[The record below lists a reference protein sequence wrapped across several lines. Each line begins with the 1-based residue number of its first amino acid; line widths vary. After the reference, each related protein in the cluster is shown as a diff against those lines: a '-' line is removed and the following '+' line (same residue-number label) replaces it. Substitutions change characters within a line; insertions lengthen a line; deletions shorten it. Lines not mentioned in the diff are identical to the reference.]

1 MNPRSGRMLVRLY
14 PRRWRGRYGP
24 EFAALLAD
32 TPLTPAVIV
41 DVARHPA
48 GEHVSARPL
57 VTALLVFA
65 LLDGA
70 AVLGGITRNILWAPT
85 TPLRALVL
93 AVTVTPLIAAL
104 TTIVAR
110 RRTVQR

>member
-57 VTALLVFA
+57 VFA

-110 RRTVQR
+110 RRTAQR